1 MSSELHAASPFV
13 SNSRIV
19 SSLEK
24 NLVFQRFYAL
34 VDSIPKG
41 RLATYGQIAKEAG
54 LPRHARHVGHA
65 LRQLPAGS
73 KLPWHRVVSSDGSI
87 AARPGS
93 SEGKQAKRLRAEGIE
108 VSPAGRVRL
117 ATYRWNPED

>member
-1 MSSELHAASPFV
+1 MA
-13 SNSRIV
+13 
-19 SSLEK
+19 SLEK
-24 NLVFQRFYAL
+24 DMVFQRFYAL

-73 KLPWHRVVSSDGSI
+73 KLPWHRVLNASGHVAS
-87 AARPGS
+87 RPGPS
-93 SEGKQAKRLRAEGIE
+93 PALQLKRLRKEGVEI
-108 VSPAGRVRL
+108 SASGRVRL
-117 ATYRWNPED
+117 ARYRWNPED

>member
-1 MSSELHAASPFV
+1 MS
-13 SNSRIV
+13 I
-19 SSLEK
+19 LER
-24 NLVFQRFYAL
+24 NVVFQRFYAL

-65 LRQLPAGS
+65 LRQLAAGS
-73 KLPWHRVVSSDGSI
+73 KLPWHRVISSNGQI
-87 AARPGS
+87 AQRPGAS
-93 SEGKQAKRLRAEGIE
+93 QSKQIQRLRSEGIK
-108 VSPAGRVRL
+108 VSASGRIKL

>member
-1 MSSELHAASPFV
+1 M
-13 SNSRIV
+13 
-19 SSLEK
+19 SSLER

-65 LRQLPAGS
+65 LRALPRGS
-73 KLPWHRVVSSDGSI
+73 QLPWHRVLSASGQI
-87 AARPGS
+87 AQRPGS
-93 SEGKQAKRLRAEGIE
+93 SWSKQIRRLRSEGIE
-108 VSPAGRVRL
+108 VSAKGRVRL
-117 ATYRWNPED
+117 ASYRWDPEE